1 MTSREG
7 VNPLRPYYIP
17 PRIGEQTKS
26 LPQANPF
33 SNSTANARAT
43 TTKTATAAAT
53 TTAKYSSKARDIF
66 PDIDYKDHLDELSPS
81 TVESIKQFIDELLWK
96 YTSIL
101 MAQPFEVAKTILQVR
116 MQDDLGGL
124 DVAPADVIKPIPA
137 SPRTPTY
144 GDMPYPESDSDPD
157 EPSYFT
163 SNAPYTPTPS
173 TRTRRRR
180 ASSPRPD
187 SPQAAAKPTT
197 PPHQIALRRPDSIL
211 DVIAALWAKESAW
224 GVWKGTNATFLYSI
238 LQSLLENWGRS
249 LLSALLNVPDI
260 GLKDDVDRLVEI
272 ASPYPWASLCVAAAA
287 AVATGLILAP
297 LDLIRTR
304 LIVTSTTRAPR
315 RTLATL
321 RSLPSWVC
329 HSTLIAPTMLHSLIH
344 PFLTLSMP
352 IVMRSQFLI
361 DRDISPLTFSL
372 AKFCTSCV
380 SLFVKLPLETVLRR
394 GQMAVLAEPSY
405 LQALDKT
412 SRMETIVQPGP
423 YYGVVSTMYTIM
435 SEEGSRAVT
444 LPPKGS
450 SRNRRAKARASEV
463 VYKRGQ
469 GLDGLWRGWKVSWW
483 GLVGLWTASI
493 AGGGGDGEF

>member
-1 MTSREG
+1 MTSTREG

-17 PRIGEQTKS
+17 PRIGEQAES
-26 LPQANPF
+26 LPRANPF
-33 SNSTANARAT
+33 SNSTANAT
-43 TTKTATAAAT
+43 TS
-53 TTAKYSSKARDIF
+53 AKYASKARDIF
-66 PDIDYKDHLDELSPS
+66 PDIDYKEHLDELSPS
-81 TVESIKQFIDELLWK
+81 TIVSVKQFIDELLWK
-96 YTSIL
+96 YTSVL

-116 MQDDLGGL
+116 SQDDLGGL
-124 DVAPADVIKPIPA
+124 NA
-137 SPRTPTY
+137 SPVEITRPGITTPRNSIY
-144 GDMPYPESDSDPD
+144 GEYPDSDSDPD
-157 EPSYFT
+157 EPAYFT
-163 SNAPYTPTPS
+163 SSAPYTPTPS
-173 TRTRRRR
+173 MRSGRRR
-180 ASSPRPD
+180 ASSPPSE
-187 SPQAAAKPTT
+187 SPKPNSTKPAL

-211 DVIAALWAKESAW
+211 DVIAQLWSKESAW

-249 LLSALLNVPDI
+249 LLSALLNVPDL
-260 GLKDDVDRLVEI
+260 GVKDDVERLVDI

-287 AVATGLILAP
+287 AVTTGLILAP

-329 HSTLIAPTMLHSLIH
+329 HPTLIAPTILHSLVH

-352 IVMRSQFLI
+352 LALRSQFLI
-361 DRDISPLTFSL
+361 NRDLSPMTFSIV
-372 AKFCTSCV
+372 KFCTSCA

-394 GQMAVLAEPSY
+394 GQMTVLAEPSY

-412 SRMETIVQPGP
+412 GKMETIVQPGP
-423 YYGVVSTMYTIM
+423 YNGVIGTMYTII
-435 SEEGSRAVT
+435 SEEGSREVT
-444 LPPKGS
+444 VSAKSPPRARKGK
-450 SRNRRAKARASEV
+450 AKANEA
-463 VYKRGQ
+463 VYKKGQ

-493 AGGGGDGEF
+493 AGGGGEGEF